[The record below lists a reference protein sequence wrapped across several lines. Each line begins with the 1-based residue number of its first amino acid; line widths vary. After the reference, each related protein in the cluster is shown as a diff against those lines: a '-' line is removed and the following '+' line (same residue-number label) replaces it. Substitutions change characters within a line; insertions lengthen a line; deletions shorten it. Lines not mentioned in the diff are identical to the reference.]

1 MPADVELFTLAEAAT
16 PGLLDPP
23 LSERQL
29 RGIIRELRWQPDG
42 WRHPGTG
49 RSHPVACYSAARI
62 LALHG
67 ALAPFI
73 GAGVPA
79 GN

>member
-1 MPADVELFTLAEAAT
+1 MPADVEFTLAEAAT
-16 PGLLDPP
+16 VLDPP
-23 LSERQL
+23 LTEAQL
-29 RGIIRELRWQPDG
+29 RVIVRALGWQPDG
-42 WRHPGTG
+42 WQHPGTG

-67 ALAPFI
+67 ALMPYI
-73 GAGVPA
+73 GAGIAA